1 MPNGQ
6 NGQVRDTRE
15 NSQGQK
21 PLAGQGQEPPAPLGE
36 ALQNYG
42 ALKGY
47 FYTPKRGDIWGAFC
61 FLFNGATG
69 ESMDNVFW
77 VTRMLS
83 GNPIDVTMGWRGL
96 NKVIPS
102 MGVYEKPLGE
112 KLVNSLIESFSATAR
127 VELGK
132 NTDAAPNLDAVGES
146 IRNGFERVTHCFLE
160 LKLAYERLSR
170 QDMVNAGLA
179 PGEGQSENSE
189 ITKVT
194 MEEGGEKSF
203 AGTLINCLP
212 VIDPVYGK
220 PVSELKLGDMLE
232 VRIQAGAGA
241 SELVQK
247 FLDSTDQPAVFPVCA
262 IEKKDDEKTYVL
274 LEINEEVKGVISVTR
289 DLRLR
294 ALGGGSKKAV
304 ITINVDNLVLF
315 GICFA
320 AFIVIVIIIRYLF
333 F

>member
-6 NGQVRDTRE
+6 NGQ

-21 PLAGQGQEPPAPLGE
+21 PPAPPSAAQEANGQAGE
-36 ALQNYG
+36 TAQNYG

-61 FLFNGATG
+61 FLFNGTTG

-96 NKVIPS
+96 NKVIPN

-127 VELGK
+127 MELG
-132 NTDAAPNLDAVGES
+132 NSDASPNLDAVSEN

-170 QDMVNAGLA
+170 QDMVNAGLVA
-179 PGEGQSENSE
+179 GEAVAETPD
-189 ITKVT
+189 IAKV
-194 MEEGGEKSF
+194 MEEAGEKSF

-220 PVSELKLGDMLE
+220 PVSELKLGDRLE
-232 VRIQAGAGA
+232 VRIQSGAGA
-241 SELVQK
+241 AELVQK
-247 FLDSTDQPAVFPVCA
+247 FLDSTSQESVFPVCA

-274 LEINEEVKGVISVTR
+274 LEINEEVKGVISVTK

-294 ALGGGSKKAV
+294 TAEREVSKKTV
-304 ITINVDNLVLF
+304 ITINIDNLVLF
-315 GICFA
+315 GTFFA
-320 AFIVIVIIIRYLF
+320 AFVVIMIIIKYLF